1 MFTYLV
7 LGSFALSLQI
17 FYAQF
22 KIGLL
27 LPSRECFNGN
37 LKVSDFGL
45 STLSEQIKNVLFD
58 IACGTL
64 TYTSPEIHYR
74 QNYEGPK
81 ADEWSFGF
89 ILFVLLA
96 GHLSFNNFNISTSLV
111 HVLPDACA
119 SLADCQVASMHLWK
133 DFPFAGLVTLIGTL
147 LTLFIFTGK
156 LARRTPLLVA
166 TVAALAIARC
176 MHQ

>member
-27 LPSRECFNGN
+27 LPSRGCFNGN

-45 STLSEQIKNVLFD
+45 SALPEQIKNGLLD
-58 IACGTL
+58 MACGTPA
-64 TYTSPEIHYR
+64 YTAPEIHCR

-81 ADEWSFGF
+81 ADAWSCGL

-96 GHLSFNNFNISTSLV
+96 GHLPFNDFNISTMYRKISKRDYQISQWISKPARYVIYHLLDPNPITRMSLE
-111 HVLPDACA
+111 
-119 SLADCQVASMHLWK
+119 
-133 DFPFAGLVTLIGTL
+133 
-147 LTLFIFTGK
+147 
-156 LARRTPLLVA
+156 
-166 TVAALAIARC
+166 ALS
-176 MHQ
+176 

>member
-64 TYTSPEIHYR
+64 TYTSPEIHCC

-81 ADEWSFGF
+81 VDEWSCGF
-89 ILFVLLA
+89 IARQSSFVQQ
-96 GHLSFNNFNISTSLV
+96 S
-111 HVLPDACA
+111 
-119 SLADCQVASMHLWK
+119 
-133 DFPFAGLVTLIGTL
+133 
-147 LTLFIFTGK
+147 
-156 LARRTPLLVA
+156 
-166 TVAALAIARC
+166 
-176 MHQ
+176 